1 MASTISA
8 GTTTTTALVYTADT
22 SGVLQLQTNGT
33 TTAVTID
40 TSQRVGIGT
49 SSPSTALTINGA
61 LSSIGASSL
70 YGIYRRDTNAYVGGW
85 YSAAGTITLDSA
97 VGAALNIDSSGNLGL
112 GVTPSAWTSAAGK
125 SLQINNAG
133 NSLWSNGAG
142 NLSMSVNAI
151 YNGGWQ
157 YANTGG
163 NAARCDVGS
172 GNGTTSWYY
181 ASGSGK
187 NAGDSLIWL
196 TAMTLD
202 NSGNLLVNT
211 PSQLN
216 SGKVCIVFN
225 GSGTNGLT
233 MQTTYG
239 STGSVYLGFYN
250 SANTLAGY
258 ISQNGTTTVNYVT
271 SSDARLKTNIVDAD
285 SAKAKIESIKIRK
298 FDWVSGE
305 HQDFGVIAQEL
316 FEVAPEAVS
325 VAQTEEQLWGVDYS
339 KLVPSLIKYVQ
350 EQQAII
356 QELLA
361 KVTALEA
368 KVA

>member
-1 MASTISA
+1 MSSIAS

-22 SGVLQLQTNGT
+22 TGNLVLQTNGT
-33 TTAVTID
+33 TTAVTIG
-40 TSQRVGIGT
+40 TNQVATFASGIALNGATAAGGGSSITLPSGYAYSWAGGNDYLTVNT
-49 SSPSTALTINGA
+49 SSHLMSFVTNGTTQ
-61 LSSIGASSL
+61 LNL
-70 YGIYRRDTNAYVGGW
+70 DT
-85 YSAAGTITLDSA
+85 
-97 VGAALNIDSSGNLGL
+97 SGNLGL
-112 GVTPSAWTSAAGK
+112 GVTPTAVASYRVLDMSGVSGGYL
-125 SLQINNAG
+125 SLQVSGTETANVYG
-133 NSLWSNGAG
+133 
-142 NLSMSVNAI
+142 
-151 YNGGWQ
+151 
-157 YANTGG
+157 NTGG
-163 NAARCDVGS
+163 LSLTAVGS
-172 GNGTTSWYY
+172 KNIAFWNNGVNT
-181 ASGSGK
+181 
-187 NAGDSLIWL
+187 
-196 TAMTLD
+196 MTLD

-356 QELLA
+356 QELSA

-368 KVA
+368 KVGI